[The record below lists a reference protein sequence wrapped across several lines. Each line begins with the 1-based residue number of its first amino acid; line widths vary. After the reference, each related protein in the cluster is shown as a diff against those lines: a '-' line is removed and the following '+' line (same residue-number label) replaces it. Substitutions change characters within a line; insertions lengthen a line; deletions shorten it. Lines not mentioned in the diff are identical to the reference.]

1 MTTSKAITERKA
13 TAERAGSRAQRR
25 VWRSDSQHSWW
36 MQHREATLNWLALGM
51 LLAAWNAT
59 DEDTPQSQRRPEM
72 FRGYAYV
79 SVRAATLNFEQRL
92 AASTK

>member
-1 MTTSKAITERKA
+1 MGTSRAITER
-13 TAERAGSRAQRR
+13 AGLGAQRR
-25 VWRSDSQHSWW
+25 AWGCGPEHTWW

-59 DEDTPQSQRRPEM
+59 DEDTPQLQRRPEM
-72 FRGYAYV
+72 LRGYAYV

>member
-1 MTTSKAITERKA
+1 MVTSKAITEH
-13 TAERAGSRAQRR
+13 AGLLAQRR
-25 VWRSDSQHSWW
+25 AWGAEHQHAWW

-59 DEDTPQSQRRPEM
+59 DEDAPQLQRRPEV

-79 SVRAATLNFEQRL
+79 SVRAATHNFEQRHT
-92 AASTK
+92 ASSK

>member
-1 MTTSKAITERKA
+1 MVTSRAITDRTGA
-13 TAERAGSRAQRR
+13 RAQRH
-25 VWRSDSQHSWW
+25 VWRSDSEHTWW

-59 DEDTPQSQRRPEM
+59 DEDTPQLQRRPETL
-72 FRGYAYV
+72 RGYAYV
-79 SVRAATLNFEQRL
+79 SVRAATLNCEQRH